1 MNTDIHEHGAPG
13 DQHRQ
18 AALVIHPEIRGNDLL
33 RDADSA
39 LAEAVSLAQA
49 LPGIQVMDGLVVR
62 LPRAQPGMLFGS
74 GKVDELKTRIEADE
88 IDLVLIDGPVSPV
101 QQRNLEKA
109 WGVKLLRRTTR
120 AVSLTEPGQQ
130 AYEHAVQI
138 PRLAALAE
146 ESAASL
152 SHTPRGRLRV
162 TASVSFGQHMLV
174 PLLPAFAERYPQVVV
189 ELHLLDR
196 LVDLVDEGFDV
207 GIRLSEHLPEGLV
220 ARKLGDIR
228 YRVCASPRL
237 RGIAGLQ
244 RPVDLLALPALRF
257 SGRRAKHPWVLS
269 QGEERVSLQPQG
281 RITAN
286 TSDAL
291 AMLAVAGQGVA
302 MLPDYVTHAA
312 LARGE
317 LVELLP
323 DWTAHGPF
331 GDAFWAVRAPERR
344 ALPKVS
350 AFTEFVAAAI
360 GRP

>member
-1 MNTDIHEHGAPG
+1 MQPVERL
-13 DQHRQ
+13 Q
-18 AALVIHPEIRGNDLL
+18 DLL
-33 RDADSA
+33 PSIATFVVVVEAKGFAAAARRLGTTRS
-39 LAEAVSLAQA
+39 AVSK
-49 LPGIQVMDGLVVR
+49 QVAR
-62 LPRAQPGMLFGS
+62 L
-74 GKVDELKTRIEADE
+74 EE
-88 IDLVLIDGPVSPV
+88 
-101 QQRNLEKA
+101 A

-130 AYEHAVQI
+130 AYEHAAQI

-196 LVDLVDEGFDV
+196 LVDLVEEGFDV

-244 RPVDLLALPALRF
+244 RPQDLLALPALRF

-269 QGEERVSLQPQG
+269 QGDERVSLQPQG

-291 AMLAVAGQGVA
+291 ALLAVAGQGVA